1 MIRYMKEFVAI
12 VEFLEK
18 SDKTRISKGFLIAEK
33 PIIVRMLDN
42 NKYDTA
48 DSKLKLWKA
57 MRWIDAEDRRVT
69 KRIYDGESQT
79 YKPCIKID
87 LKVAE
92 TMKKHLK

>member
-12 VEFLEK
+12 MEFLEK
-18 SDKTRISKGFLIAEK
+18 SDKSRTSKGFLIADK
-33 PIIVRMLDN
+33 PLIVSMLDK

-57 MRWIDAEDRRVT
+57 MHWIDAEDRRVT
-69 KRIYDGESQT
+69 KRIYDGETQT
-79 YKPCIKID
+79 YKPCIKMD
-87 LKVAE
+87 LRVAE